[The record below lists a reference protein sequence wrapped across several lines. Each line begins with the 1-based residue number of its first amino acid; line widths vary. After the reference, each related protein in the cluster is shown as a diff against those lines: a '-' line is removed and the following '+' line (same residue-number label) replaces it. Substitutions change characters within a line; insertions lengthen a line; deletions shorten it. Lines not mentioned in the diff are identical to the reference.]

1 MVNLITPEFIHT
13 LSPFVLVVLGFA
25 WQYKVFMTPAEF
37 QKERADFIQWIA
49 EHYVSDKTYRENHKA
64 LQQELHDMRQ
74 DLSDIKN
81 ILIERR

>member
-1 MVNLITPEFIHT
+1 MTIPDILLTI
-13 LSPFVLVVLGFA
+13 SPYLVIIVG
-25 WQYKVFMTPAEF
+25 WMIQNNIFMTPADF